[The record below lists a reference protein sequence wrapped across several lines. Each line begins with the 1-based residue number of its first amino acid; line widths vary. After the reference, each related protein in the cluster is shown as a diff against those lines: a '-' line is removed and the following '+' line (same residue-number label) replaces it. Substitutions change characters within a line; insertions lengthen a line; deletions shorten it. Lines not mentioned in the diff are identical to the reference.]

1 MVRDLIHPGEKQIKA
16 LLSPACRHT
25 IAYINILSWVIQVSK
40 GLIHLHFHKGPL
52 STLWPPSHL
61 PLLPTSTC
69 RPLLH
74 LAGPPPFTFPPPS
87 IHLAVSAII
96 PIIAS
101 FIGNWEHSSILILF
115 DTDGSLADRQCGEHF
130 EKQKWADIFGNIT
143 MIYGPMRDSNHD
155 CGILQKRSI
164 FGIAI
169 NLARRRWR
177 SCYFSFFFQLVSSQI
192 VKHNSVSQY
201 IIGNRITS

>member
-1 MVRDLIHPGEKQIKA
+1 MGSMFICLKCSCPTFNLWRCVKQTKCNCNFDHQNLSRGKPSSNHRQFAPLMMVRDLIHPGEKQIKA

-40 GLIHLHFHKGPL
+40 GLIHLHFHKSPL

-69 RPLLH
+69 CPLLH
-74 LAGPPPFTFPPPS
+74 LTGPPPFTFPPPS

-96 PIIAS
+96 PIITI
-101 FIGNWEHSSILILF
+101 FIRNWEHSSVLILF

-130 EKQKWADIFGNIT
+130 EKQK
-143 MIYGPMRDSNHD
+143 
-155 CGILQKRSI
+155 
-164 FGIAI
+164 
-169 NLARRRWR
+169 
-177 SCYFSFFFQLVSSQI
+177 
-192 VKHNSVSQY
+192 
-201 IIGNRITS
+201 